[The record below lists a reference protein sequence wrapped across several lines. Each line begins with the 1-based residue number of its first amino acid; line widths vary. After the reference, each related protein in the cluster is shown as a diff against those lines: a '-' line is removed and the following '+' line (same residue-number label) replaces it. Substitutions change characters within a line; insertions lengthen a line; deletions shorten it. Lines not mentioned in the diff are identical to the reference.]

1 MNENINTVGE
11 GLAPPAGASVTVE
24 RTTAII
30 GAEIRTL
37 SVQCNTMRVQY
48 AIEIGRRLCEAKE
61 LCKHGE
67 WLDFLK
73 NETEY
78 SQPKASRLMQIFKG
92 FAADQGNL
100 FGAEPKYSTLNNLS
114 VSNALRLLELPEDER
129 ESFAREVDAEHL
141 SARDLEAKV
150 KERTEELNARKEEAE
165 ATLKKER
172 NSRWKAEKAREEAET
187 AREEAENARADAEEQ
202 LRKIKAE
209 LDEIEKRPQ
218 AVVYERDE
226 EAIAKAAND
235 AAAADRAKHAEQEK
249 KLKAKIAELKE
260 QAKKNEE
267 ILRSAQNDMQK
278 AQTDAKDAREAAAK
292 AQQGE
297 AEAQRLRGDIE
308 VLRKQLSMAAPEV
321 AEFKAAFDR
330 AQDEL
335 VHMTDALHRI
345 EDEEI
350 RGKLR
355 KACTAM
361 LDGFMGRVT
370 E

>member
-150 KERTEELNARKEEAE
+150 KERTAELE
-165 ATLKKER
+165 
-172 NSRWKAEKAREEAET
+172 ET
-187 AREEAENARADAEEQ
+187 ARKLEDRAKSDAIEIHDLQNDLEDAIERREQEEKARADAEEQ
-202 LRKIKAE
+202 LRRIKQE

-235 AAAADRAKHAEQEK
+235 AADAERAKHAEQEK
-249 KLKAKIAELKE
+249 KLKAKIAALEE
-260 QAKKNEE
+260 QAKKNDE
-267 ILRSAQNDMQK
+267 ILRSAQDDMQK
-278 AQTDAKDAREAAAK
+278 AQADARDAREAVQK
-292 AQQGE
+292 AQQAGAE
-297 AEAQRLRGDIE
+297 AERLRGDIE

-335 VHMTDALHRI
+335 VHMNDALHRI

-350 RGKLR
+350 KGKLR
-355 KACTAM
+355 KASAAM
-361 LDGFMGRVT
+361 LDGFMGRVK